1 MTTTAGTISGDGPP
15 ADGSRYDA
23 IVVGAGHNGLI
34 AAGYLA
40 KAGKKVLVLER
51 RSIIGG
57 ATVTEE
63 WFPGY
68 HLSTCSYVCNLLL
81 PEVIADLEL
90 ERHGYDVRPFDPHYF
105 VPFPDGSYFMSFL
118 DGRKTREQIAKFSQ
132 RDVAGYDAYWAMWD
146 RILERMRPLLLQPAP
161 TWDQIEA
168 RFSGPQGQEDWRT
181 LTRKSIAELLDEY
194 FESEQIKAPLSTGGV
209 IGVNAGPM
217 TPGTAYVKY
226 HHLIGSIG
234 GHQGAWGFVRGGMG
248 SIPKAIAAFDRE
260 HGVEIATDSEVAEI
274 EIQDG
279 SATGVRTV
287 DGRRYRAD
295 IVLSNADPTRT
306 FLGMVGESHL
316 PAEFA
321 DGREADQG
329 QGLGGQGAD
338 GPRRAAQLH
347 RHAGDRRRPAAHRRH
362 RHQPLGRL
370 PRDRLGRLQARPSQP
385 PPVHGLL
392 HPDRD
397 RGRPHPARQAHHEP
411 LRAVRAVR
419 SGRGHLGRAPGRD
432 RRQHHR
438 HARHVRAEH
447 PERDRAHGG
456 ARPARH
462 RAHHRHHRR
471 QHLPRRDPAG
481 PDVRLPARPGL
492 QRLPHPG
499 RPPLSLRLRRL
510 AGRRGL
516 RRAGPQLRAR
526 GAPRSRQQS
535 IVGAQPPPTRS
546 GELLT
551 DRASTSSAE
560 PASSTRPACVPPRS

>member
-1 MTTTAGTISGDGPP
+1 MTASNISGDGPP
-15 ADGSRYDA
+15 EDGSRYDA

-90 ERHGYDVRPFDPHYF
+90 ERHGYEVRPFDPQYF

-248 SIPKAIAAFDRE
+248 SIPRAIAAFGRE
-260 HGVEIATDSEVAEI
+260 QGVEIATDSEVAEI

-279 SATGVRTV
+279 AATGVRTL
-287 DGRRYRAD
+287 DGRRYLSD
-295 IVLSNADPTRT
+295 IILSNADPIRT

-316 PAEFA
+316 PTDFA
-321 DGREADQG
+321 DGVKRIKVKGSVVKVLIALGELPNFSAMPGTSIGPQHTGGIVINPSVEYLETAWDDCKRGHPSSRPFMDCYIQTATETGLTPPGKHTMSLFVQYAPYDLAEGTWDQRRG
-329 QGLGGQGAD
+329 EIGANIIDTLAMFAPNIPNAIEHIAVLGPPDIESTIGITGGNIFHGEILPDQMFGY
-338 GPRRAAQLH
+338 
-347 RHAGDRRRPAAHRRH
+347 RPVPGYSDYRT
-362 RHQPLGRL
+362 PV
-370 PRDRLGRLQARPSQP
+370 DRLYLCGSGAWP
-385 PPVHGLL
+385 G
-392 HPDRD
+392 
-397 RGRPHPARQAHHEP
+397 G
-411 LRAVRAVR
+411 AVF
-419 SGRGHLGRAPGRD
+419 GAPGRNC
-432 RRQHHR
+432 
-438 HARHVRAEH
+438 ALEAL
-447 PERDRAHGG
+447 RDMGSN
-456 ARPARH
+456 P
-462 RAHHRHHRR
+462 
-471 QHLPRRDPAG
+471 
-481 PDVRLPARPGL
+481 
-492 QRLPHPG
+492 
-499 RPPLSLRLRRL
+499 
-510 AGRRGL
+510 
-516 RRAGPQLRAR
+516 
-526 GAPRSRQQS
+526 
-535 IVGAQPPPTRS
+535 
-546 GELLT
+546 
-551 DRASTSSAE
+551 SSVAT
-560 PASSTRPACVPPRS
+560 AAD

>member
-1 MTTTAGTISGDGPP
+1 MTTTTSTTSGESPPQEGT
-15 ADGSRYDA
+15 RYDA

-68 HLSTCSYVCNLLL
+68 RLSTCSYVCNLLL

-90 ERHGYDVRPFDPHYF
+90 EQHGYDVRPFDPQYF
-105 VPFPDGSYFMSFL
+105 VPFPDGSYFMSYL

-181 LTRKSIAELLDEY
+181 LSRKSIAELLDEY

-209 IGVNAGPM
+209 IGVNAGPL

-260 HGVEIATDSEVAEI
+260 HGVEIATESEVAEI

-279 SATGVRTV
+279 SARGVRTI

-295 IVLSNADPTRT
+295 VILSNADPSRT

-316 PAEFA
+316 PTEFA
-321 DGREADQG
+321 DGVKRIKVKGSVVKVLMA
-329 QGLGGQGAD
+329 LGELPDFTAMPGTSV
-338 GPRRAAQLH
+338 GPQHTGGIVINPSVDYLETAWDDCKRGH
-347 RHAGDRRRPAAHRRH
+347 PSRRPFMDCYIQTATEEGLTPPGKHTMSLFVQYAPYDLAEGTWDERRDEIGANIIDTLATFAPNIPNAIEH
-362 RHQPLGRL
+362 LEVLGPPDIERIIGITGGNIFHGEIL
-370 PRDRLGRLQARPSQP
+370 PDQMFGYRPVPGYSDYRTPVDRLYLCGSGAWP
-385 PPVHGLL
+385 G
-392 HPDRD
+392 
-397 RGRPHPARQAHHEP
+397 G
-411 LRAVRAVR
+411 AVF
-419 SGRGHLGRAPGRD
+419 GAPGRNC
-432 RRQHHR
+432 
-438 HARHVRAEH
+438 ALEAL
-447 PERDRAHGG
+447 RDLGCT
-456 ARPARH
+456 P
-462 RAHHRHHRR
+462 
-471 QHLPRRDPAG
+471 
-481 PDVRLPARPGL
+481 
-492 QRLPHPG
+492 
-499 RPPLSLRLRRL
+499 
-510 AGRRGL
+510 
-516 RRAGPQLRAR
+516 
-526 GAPRSRQQS
+526 
-535 IVGAQPPPTRS
+535 
-546 GELLT
+546 
-551 DRASTSSAE
+551 SSVAT
-560 PASSTRPACVPPRS
+560 AAD

>member
-1 MTTTAGTISGDGPP
+1 MTTAANTISGDGLP

-40 KAGKKVLVLER
+40 KAGKRVLVLER

-68 HLSTCSYVCNLLL
+68 RLSTCSYVCNLLL

-90 ERHGYDVRPFDPHYF
+90 ERHGYDVRPFDPQYF
-105 VPFPDGSYFMSFL
+105 VPFPDGSHFMSFL

-146 RILERMRPLLLQPAP
+146 RILVRMQPLLLQPAP
-161 TWDQIEA
+161 SWDQIEA

-226 HHLIGSIG
+226 HHLIGSIA

-260 HGVEIATDSEVAEI
+260 HGVDIATDSEVAEI
-274 EIQDG
+274 EIRDG

-287 DGRRYRAD
+287 DGRRYLSD
-295 IVLSNADPTRT
+295 IILSNADPTRT

-316 PAEFA
+316 PAAFA
-321 DGREADQG
+321 DGVKRIKVKGSVVKVLMA
-329 QGLGGQGAD
+329 LGELPDFTAMPGTTV
-338 GPRRAAQLH
+338 GPQHTGGIVINPSVEYLETAWDDCKRGH
-347 RHAGDRRRPAAHRRH
+347 PSRRPFMDCYIQTATEEGLTPPGKHTMSLFVQYAPYDLAEGSWDQRRDEIGANIIDTLAMYAPNIPNAIEH
-362 RHQPLGRL
+362 LEVLGPPDIERIIGITGGNIFHGEIL
-370 PRDRLGRLQARPSQP
+370 PDQMFGYRPVPGFSDYRTPIDRLYLCGSGAWP
-385 PPVHGLL
+385 G
-392 HPDRD
+392 
-397 RGRPHPARQAHHEP
+397 G
-411 LRAVRAVR
+411 AVF
-419 SGRGHLGRAPGRD
+419 GAPGRNC
-432 RRQHHR
+432 
-438 HARHVRAEH
+438 ALEAL
-447 PERDRAHGG
+447 RDLG
-456 ARPARH
+456 
-462 RAHHRHHRR
+462 
-471 QHLPRRDPAG
+471 
-481 PDVRLPARPGL
+481 
-492 QRLPHPG
+492 
-499 RPPLSLRLRRL
+499 SN
-510 AGRRGL
+510 
-516 RRAGPQLRAR
+516 
-526 GAPRSRQQS
+526 
-535 IVGAQPPPTRS
+535 
-546 GELLT
+546 
-551 DRASTSSAE
+551 
-560 PASSTRPACVPPRS
+560 PASVATAAD

>member
-1 MTTTAGTISGDGPP
+1 MTTTTSTTSGESPPQEGT
-15 ADGSRYDA
+15 RYDA

-68 HLSTCSYVCNLLL
+68 RLSTCSYVCNLLL

-90 ERHGYDVRPFDPHYF
+90 EQHGYDVRPFDPQYF
-105 VPFPDGSYFMSFL
+105 VPFPDGSYFMSYL

-181 LTRKSIAELLDEY
+181 LSRKSIAELLDEY

-209 IGVNAGPM
+209 IGVNAGPL

-260 HGVEIATDSEVAEI
+260 HGVEIATESEVAEI

-279 SATGVRTV
+279 SARGVRTI

-295 IVLSNADPTRT
+295 VILSNADPSRT

-321 DGREADQG
+321 DGVKRIKVKGSVVKVLMA
-329 QGLGGQGAD
+329 LGELPDFTAMPGTSV
-338 GPRRAAQLH
+338 GPQHTGGIVINPSVDYLETAWDDCKRGH
-347 RHAGDRRRPAAHRRH
+347 PSRRPFMDCYIQTATEEGLTPPGKHTMSLFVQYAPYDLAEGTWDERRDEIGANIIDTLATFAPNIPNAIEH
-362 RHQPLGRL
+362 LEVLGPPDIERIIGITGGNIFHGEIL
-370 PRDRLGRLQARPSQP
+370 PDQMFGYRPVPGYSDYRTPVDRLYLCGSGAWP
-385 PPVHGLL
+385 G
-392 HPDRD
+392 
-397 RGRPHPARQAHHEP
+397 G
-411 LRAVRAVR
+411 AVF
-419 SGRGHLGRAPGRD
+419 GAPGRNC
-432 RRQHHR
+432 
-438 HARHVRAEH
+438 ALEAL
-447 PERDRAHGG
+447 RDLGCT
-456 ARPARH
+456 P
-462 RAHHRHHRR
+462 
-471 QHLPRRDPAG
+471 
-481 PDVRLPARPGL
+481 
-492 QRLPHPG
+492 
-499 RPPLSLRLRRL
+499 
-510 AGRRGL
+510 
-516 RRAGPQLRAR
+516 
-526 GAPRSRQQS
+526 
-535 IVGAQPPPTRS
+535 
-546 GELLT
+546 
-551 DRASTSSAE
+551 SSVAT
-560 PASSTRPACVPPRS
+560 AAD